1 MRWSGPA
8 FAFLAVPLFFG
19 AVEGILWAVGVSTLA
34 AERDPFQGF
43 YGRIRV
49 FRLDEER
56 GAYGTPRPALASF
69 NYQEFRARKPED
81 GFRFFILGGSS
92 AYGFPWG
99 AEEAFTRYLGDA
111 LRASWPGRTVE
122 AINAGAMS
130 YASHRLRILSREL
143 LDYEPDALVIYSGHN
158 EFVERRFY
166 EELLDR
172 PRALD
177 PVRRLLHHSRL
188 YSLMTRSY
196 LRDRGDS
203 ASPASD
209 SGPGGEGRE
218 AAFGIRV
225 ARDPALNVTDAEREE
240 MRRLFEENLRA
251 ILDLAGEAGVAVV
264 LCTVPSNVSGWV
276 PNQSV
281 FPNDLSLDVRK
292 AVGDLLA
299 DARAALGRGDAASAA
314 AQLERARQ
322 LSPGY
327 AELHFYLGQAYEALG
342 RWEEARAS
350 YVRARD
356 SDASPQRAISSVN
369 DTIRRLAE
377 ERDVPLVDVEDLFER
392 EAPHGLLGFDWFED
406 YVHPKPEAHRQ
417 IALALWTLFEEE
429 GLLGEARAADEA
441 SFWKALEAASGPRVA
456 ADTPEARNRTAM
468 QLYNTGVVLMN
479 QGLLDEAEEK
489 FRACRELNPLY
500 TAAGTNLG
508 YLLYVQGR
516 LEESAAEFREVLQ
529 ITPRHVPSLIGLG
542 ESLRRMGRLER
553 AGAVLGRAT
562 RIDAGSARAWSHL
575 GMVLYDRKHYAEA
588 EAAFRKAAKFGPED
602 ADARSRLGMSLIAQE
617 RFDEA
622 LPVFRESLEL
632 QPHHVQARN
641 GLALVFAAKG
651 EFDRAERLFR
661 EVLRASPN
669 NEQARRGVA
678 RMREMRARPEPR

>member
-8 FAFLAVPLFFG
+8 VALLAVLLFFG
-19 AVEGILWAVGVSTLA
+19 AVEGILWAAGASTLA

-49 FRLDEER
+49 FRLDRER
-56 GAYGTPRPALASF
+56 GVYRTPRPALASF
-69 NYQEFRARKPED
+69 NYQEFRAHKPED
-81 GFRFFILGGSS
+81 GLRFFVLGGSS

-99 AEEAFTRYLGDA
+99 AEESFTRYLGDA
-111 LRASWPGRTVE
+111 LRASRPGRTVE

-130 YASHRLRILSREL
+130 YASHRLRILAREL
-143 LDYEPDALVIYSGHN
+143 LEYEPDALVIYGGHN

-166 EELLDR
+166 QDLLER
-172 PRALD
+172 ARALD
-177 PVRRLLHHSRL
+177 PVRRLLHQSRL
-188 YSLMTRSY
+188 YSLMTRFY
-196 LRDRGDS
+196 LRDGDS
-203 ASPASD
+203 ARPASD
-209 SGPGGEGRE
+209 SGPGPEGRE
-218 AAFGIRV
+218 VAFGIRV
-225 ARDPALNVTDAEREE
+225 ARDPALNVTEAEREE
-240 MRRLFEENLRA
+240 MRRLFEGNVRA

-264 LCTVPSNVSGWV
+264 LCTVPSNLSGWV

-281 FPNDLSLDVRK
+281 LPSDLSLDVRK
-292 AVGDLLA
+292 AVGNLLA

-314 AQLERARQ
+314 ARLERARQ
-322 LSPGY
+322 LSPGH
-327 AELHFYLGQAYEALG
+327 AELHFYLGKAYEALG
-342 RWEEARAS
+342 RWEDARAS

-377 ERDVPLVDVEDLFER
+377 ERDVPLVDVERLFER
-392 EAPHGLLGFDWFED
+392 EAPHGLLGFDAFED
-406 YVHPKPEAHRQ
+406 YVHPKPEAHRR

-429 GLLGEARAADEA
+429 GLLGEARGADEA
-441 SFWKALEAASGPRVA
+441 SFWKALEDASGPRVA

-479 QGLLDEAEEK
+479 QGLLEEAEEK

-516 LEESAAEFREVLQ
+516 LEESVAEFRKVLQ

-562 RIDAGSARAWSHL
+562 RIDARSARAWSHL
-575 GMVLYDRKHYAEA
+575 GMVLYDRKQYAEA
-588 EAAFRKAAKFGPED
+588 EAAFRKAAKLGPQD

-622 LPVFRESLEL
+622 LPAFRESLEL

-641 GLALVFAAKG
+641 GLASVFVAKG
-651 EFDRAERLFR
+651 EFERAERLFR

-669 NEQARRGVA
+669 NERARRGVA
-678 RMREMRARPEPR
+678 RIREMRARPEPR

>member
-8 FAFLAVPLFFG
+8 FALLAVLLFFG
-19 AVEGILWAVGVSTLA
+19 AVEGILWAAGVSTLA

-49 FRLDEER
+49 FRLDAER
-56 GAYGTPRPALASF
+56 GVYRTPRPALASF
-69 NYQEFRARKPED
+69 NYQEFRARKPEN
-81 GFRFFILGGSS
+81 GLRLFVLGGSS
-92 AYGFPWG
+92 AFGFPWG
-99 AEEAFTRYLGDA
+99 AEESFTRYLGDA

-122 AINAGAMS
+122 VINAGAMS

-143 LDYEPDALVIYSGHN
+143 LDYEPDALIIYGGHN

-166 EELLDR
+166 EDLLDR

-188 YSLMTRSY
+188 YSLMTRFY
-196 LRDRGDS
+196 LRDGGDS
-203 ASPASD
+203 AGPAST
-209 SGPGGEGRE
+209 SGPGGEERE
-218 AAFGIRV
+218 TAFGIQV
-225 ARDPALNVTDAEREE
+225 ARDPALNVTEAEREE

-251 ILDLAGEAGVAVV
+251 ILDMAGEAGVPVV
-264 LCTVPSNVSGWV
+264 LCTVPSNLSRWV

-281 FPNDLSLDVRK
+281 FPSDAGPDVRR

-322 LSPGY
+322 LAPDY
-327 AELHFYLGQAYEALG
+327 AELHFYLGRAYEALG

-356 SDASPQRAISSVN
+356 TDASPQRAISSVN

-377 ERDVPLVDVEDLFER
+377 ERGVPLADVERLFER

-406 YVHPKPEAHRQ
+406 YVHPKPEAHRR
-417 IALALWTLFEEE
+417 IALALWTLLEEE

-441 SFWKALEAASGPRVA
+441 RFWKALEDASGPPVA
-456 ADTPEARNRTAM
+456 ADTPEARDRTARR
-468 QLYNTGVVLMN
+468 LYNTGVVLLN
-479 QGLLDEAEEK
+479 QGLLEEAEEK
-489 FRACRELNPLY
+489 FRACLELNPRY

-508 YLLYVQGR
+508 YLLYVKGR
-516 LEESAAEFREVLQ
+516 FEESVAEFRKVLQ

-553 AGAVLGRAT
+553 AAAVLVRAT
-562 RIDAGSARAWSHL
+562 RIDAGSGRAWNHL
-575 GMVLYDRKHYAEA
+575 GMVHYDRKHYAEA
-588 EAAFRKAAKFGPED
+588 EAAFRKAAKLGPED
-602 ADARSRLGMSLIAQE
+602 ADARSRLGMSLIAQG

-622 LPVFRESLEL
+622 LPAFRESLDL
-632 QPHHVQARN
+632 QPYHVQARN
-641 GLALVFAAKG
+641 GLASVFAAKG

-661 EVLRASPN
+661 EVLRQNPN
-669 NEQARRGVA
+669 NEPARRGVA
-678 RMREMRARPEPR
+678 RIRELRARPEPR